1 MLIGA
6 GAAAAVACYFL
17 YSRSAKQPTIK
28 IGYWAI
34 RGLGAPCR
42 MAAAYG
48 GIPYESVEYEVHKL
62 ADGSWS
68 RSSWLT
74 DAKPALV
81 EQNAMMNLPY
91 VVDGDIVVTQSNA
104 CLMYLGRK
112 VGLVGKTAD
121 ELCAVEQ
128 VLCQVMDLV
137 RDRRSRSQDRTDVQ
151 HRRRG

>member
-91 VVDGDIVVTQSNA
+91 VVDGDLAAIALRMDSGTSASVWSSRERASSCAAWSEVSEESW
-104 CLMYLGRK
+104 RK
-112 VGLVGKTAD
+112 APMALAS
-121 ELCAVEQ
+121 A
-128 VLCQVMDLV
+128 
-137 RDRRSRSQDRTDVQ
+137 SSA
-151 HRRRG
+151 